1 MPSSFACDARVTIPA
16 LVAAA
21 RRTVESADEFGRTAE
36 ELRRASQMLRDS
48 VGAFRLK

>member
-1 MPSSFACDARVTIPA
+1 MEE

-36 ELRRASQMLRDS
+36 ELRRASQMLRES